1 MAVAIGRGC
10 GFASGR
16 LLGATG
22 PRMPRSPKSHGRPF
36 QAELGMCRP
45 ENLRRVLLHA
55 LPDGF
60 HRIRHL
66 GFLANG
72 SRGDNLA
79 LCHRLLSARV
89 TGAVCESTQSHPRR
103 SPAHRSRRVK
113 PFSEPSADRSEK
125 LASLIPLPL
134 VAPEVCS
141 KLVLNLRHHGQ
152 EGSQESARQAVRQGR
167 GPEARARPSRRV
179 IVHTPR
185 RRGVAAHA
193 PTRSD
198 PLRANSADPSRASS
212 AVETRS
218 LDPSANATDSCR

>member
-1 MAVAIGRGC
+1 MDGHSRPNWACVGPKTFGAFCCTPCRTASIASATWASSPMAPAATTSLSVIGCSVPVSRVPS
-10 GFASGR
+10 AS
-16 LLGATG
+16 
-22 PRMPRSPKSHGRPF
+22 
-36 QAELGMCRP
+36 
-45 ENLRRVLLHA
+45 LH
-55 LPDGF
+55 
-60 HRIRHL
+60 
-66 GFLANG
+66 
-72 SRGDNLA
+72 
-79 LCHRLLSARV
+79 
-89 TGAVCESTQSHPRR
+89 THPRR

-167 GPEARARPSRRV
+167 GPEARARPSRSV

>member
-152 EGSQESARQAVRQGR
+152 EGSRKRAPGRSPGARTRGACTAVATCHRTHSSSPR
-167 GPEARARPSRRV
+167 GSCARS
-179 IVHTPR
+179 
-185 RRGVAAHA
+185 HA
-193 PTRSD
+193 IRS
-198 PLRANSADPSRASS
+198 ASS
-212 AVETRS
+212 Q
-218 LDPSANATDSCR
+218 